1 MLDNT
6 DLKILKL
13 LKVNCKMQLR
23 DIGEVVHLTG
33 QAVSNRISRM
43 EDLGV
48 IKGYSVLLDDNLL
61 GKTITAYI
69 TIFMKTTNH
78 RAFHVFLNDNESVV
92 EASRISGEGCY
103 LLKIQVNSQED
114 LNCFL
119 DSVLEYGNYRA
130 NISIGKIK

>member
-13 LKVNCKMQLR
+13 LKSNCKMQFR

-43 EDLGV
+43 ENLGV
-48 IKGYSVLLDDNLL
+48 IKGYTVLLDEKMLNKSL
-61 GKTITAYI
+61 TAYI

-78 RAFHVFLNDNESVV
+78 EVFCEFLSNNESVM
-92 EASRISGEGCY
+92 EANRISGEGCY
-103 LLKIQVNSQED
+103 MLKVQVNSQED
-114 LNCFL
+114 LNDFL
-119 DSVLEYGNYRA
+119 DSVLKYGNYRV